1 MKKKDLVS
9 IGAIVVVIV
18 SSTILFFFPS
28 IVGYDKSYVS
38 IGEKKEQFEENNNK
52 MTANEAKIEKLK
64 QDMETSY
71 DTAKKKDEYADL
83 LESKVNEDDFVL
95 NKPALL
101 ITMDQEA
108 KKNNVDLHVEYSKIV
123 SSDST
128 GSPNVESD
136 LEENKQN
143 SDTSGNNK
151 TTPDTNVT
159 VEENNQQQN
168 TNVTVEKDNQ
178 QQNTE
183 QRENGTDTT
192 TQNQD
197 DTQDVDSP
205 KNKGTSFTDEEIS
218 KGTVVIEGMQTTV
231 VPIQIKGTYADIS
244 NYIEFLDTVG
254 LIKPSSVYL
263 ESKGNKLQG
272 KVILNVIHGE
282 VKR

>member
-64 QDMETSY
+64 QDMETAY
-71 DTAKKKDEYADL
+71 DAAKKKDEYADL

-95 NKPALL
+95 NKSALL

-143 SDTSGNNK
+143 SDTSGNDK
-151 TTPDTNVT
+151 PTPDTNVT
-159 VEENNQQQN
+159 VEEN
-168 TNVTVEKDNQ
+168 NQ

-197 DTQDVDSP
+197 DTQDVDSS

-263 ESKGNKLQG
+263 ESKGDKLQG